1 MKTEGSQ
8 RNRNLISLLSE
19 DIMREEKKPRYSS
32 MLVIKTNPQT
42 IIEVKNVYY
51 LFSQTMA
58 GSRAERVVKVFGKA
72 V

>member
-1 MKTEGSQ
+1 
-8 RNRNLISLLSE
+8 
-19 DIMREEKKPRYSS
+19 MREEKKPRYSS

-42 IIEVKNVYY
+42 IIEVKNLYY
-51 LFSQTMA
+51 LFLQMMA